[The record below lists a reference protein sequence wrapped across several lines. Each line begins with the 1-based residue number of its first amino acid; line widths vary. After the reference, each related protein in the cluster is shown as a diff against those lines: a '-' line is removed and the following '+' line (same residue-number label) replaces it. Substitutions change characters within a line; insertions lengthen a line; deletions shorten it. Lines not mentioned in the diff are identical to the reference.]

1 MKTLNQFKS
10 MINKRIHRLEDT
22 FGVDANQIIEAL
34 GIDGVYMEYDKSNP
48 NDKGNLVINEAFYN
62 KELADR
68 LTRAIPTIK
77 SVRSEAITN
86 IKNSTYDNETF
97 IGPMNNKITANQIAR
112 EVQAKYEI
120 KDAWSKIRE
129 KYYDVED
136 TLEATGNQELI
147 DKVGNFGSDFYHGR
161 VSYSDLLSFR
171 DSIIA
176 ELDKVK

>member
-22 FGVDANQIIEAL
+22 FGVDANQIIESL
-34 GIDGVYMEYDKSNP
+34 GIDGVYMEYDKSNSK
-48 NDKGNLVINEAFYN
+48 DKGNLVINDAFYN
-62 KELADR
+62 QELVSR
-68 LTRAIPTIK
+68 LTNAIPTIK
-77 SVRSEAITN
+77 SVRAEAITN

-97 IGPMNNKITANQIAR
+97 IGPMTNKITANQIAR

-129 KYYDVED
+129 KYYEVDDILDAE
-136 TLEATGNQELI
+136 GNKELI

-171 DSIIA
+171 DTILA
-176 ELDKVK
+176 ELNKVK

>member
-22 FGVDANQIIEAL
+22 FGVDANQIIESL
-34 GIDGVYMEYDKSNP
+34 GIDGVYMEYDKSNSK
-48 NDKGNLVINEAFYN
+48 DKGNLVINDAFYN
-62 KELADR
+62 QELVSR
-68 LTRAIPTIK
+68 LTNAIPTIK
-77 SVRSEAITN
+77 SVRAEATEN
-86 IKNSTYDNETF
+86 IKNSTNF
-97 IGPMNNKITANQIAR
+97 IGPMPNKITANQIAR

-129 KYYDVED
+129 KYYEVDD
-136 TLEATGNQELI
+136 ILEAKGNKELI
-147 DKVGNFGSDFYHGR
+147 DKVGNFGSDFYHGHA
-161 VSYSDLLSFR
+161 SYSDLISFR